1 MKKYLFAASLTVLA
15 LVVTPVLAQADKST
29 TPPTKFDASGMIKC
43 STTKPT
49 LDQQCEFR
57 VARHLASGSAQI
69 WVAPVGDAPAR
80 VLHYTNKQFTGTD
93 GAALSASRQD
103 DNWQVG
109 AGGKAFYLIPDAL
122 ISGG

>member
-1 MKKYLFAASLTVLA
+1 MKKHLIATSLTLLA
-15 LVVTPVLAQADKST
+15 LVATPVLAQADKSA
-29 TPPTKFDASGMIKC
+29 TPPAKFDASGKIKC
-43 STTKPT
+43 SAAKPT

-57 VARHLASGSAQI
+57 VARHKASGSAQI

-80 VLHYTNKQFTGTD
+80 VLHYTNKQFTGAD
-93 GAALSASRQD
+93 GAALTATRQD